1 MTRVTIRHVA
11 EHAGVSTSTVSRTL
25 HNHPRISE
33 ETKRRV
39 IEAAEA
45 LNYRSALYPGSQT
58 LKALGLI
65 LPTSAED
72 LLMHPFFTQVMRG
85 ISTFAQ
91 ARGYFTM
98 YGFSQEEEEKLQFL
112 RQYAFSGVVQGLI
125 LLAIH
130 QNDRCIEFLSE
141 HEIPFTVIG
150 RPETPGDVL
159 WVDND
164 NFHAMYDAVNHLIED
179 GARRIAFVGGPAD
192 MNVTRDRLEGYRM
205 ALLNRGL
212 EQSDGLIAHAD
223 EFSESAGCRA
233 LGRILT
239 VQSPDAVVATDDL
252 LGLGALL
259 ALTDRRLDPIPC
271 IGFNS
276 SVQAR
281 QSNPGLS
288 SVEIQPDMLGQAA
301 ARLLIER
308 IEYGRASENH
318 VIIPTRFV
326 ARANTRQSLG

>member
-1 MTRVTIRHVA
+1 MNKVTIRHVA

-39 IEAAEA
+39 IEAAEV
-45 LNYRSALYPGSQT
+45 LNYRSALFTGSQT

-179 GARRIAFVGGPAD
+179 GARRIAFVGGP
-192 MNVTRDRLEGYRM
+192 
-205 ALLNRGL
+205 GL
-212 EQSDGLIAHAD
+212 VYAMGMSSIW
-223 EFSESAGCRA
+223 
-233 LGRILT
+233 I
-239 VQSPDAVVATDDL
+239 VVSTAMSFTISFF
-252 LGLGALL
+252 LL
-259 ALTDRRLDPIPC
+259 AKRLRPLAPRMIYHPAS
-271 IGFNS
+271 I
-276 SVQAR
+276 A
-281 QSNPGLS
+281 GLNLA
-288 SVEIQPDMLGQAA
+288 VDVGCGACQDE
-301 ARLLIER
+301 
-308 IEYGRASENH
+308 
-318 VIIPTRFV
+318 
-326 ARANTRQSLG
+326 